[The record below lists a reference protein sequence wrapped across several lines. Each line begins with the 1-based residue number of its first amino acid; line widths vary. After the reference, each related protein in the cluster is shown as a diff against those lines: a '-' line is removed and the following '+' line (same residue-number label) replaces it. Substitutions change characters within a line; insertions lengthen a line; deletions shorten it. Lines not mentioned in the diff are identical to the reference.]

1 MRGQGVVNKAVIGQ
15 GSADVTALVEWE
27 GLVYAAD
34 DRGGIQVNSFSV
46 RTPLCL
52 DQYQCQIMYS
62 TLFFQQFISICDF
75 QVRISSKKNTKKG
88 RENVHR

>member
-52 DQYQCQIMYS
+52 DQYQC
-62 TLFFQQFISICDF
+62 
-75 QVRISSKKNTKKG
+75 
-88 RENVHR
+88 